1 MKVTTRLTLIN
12 IIAAVFIF
20 LFTYTALSK
29 FLSFATFRATLQQS
43 PLIKNYAFVIA
54 WLLPVTELLI
64 SILLFIP
71 LTRLAGLYS
80 SFGLMTLFTLYILY
94 MLLSTSHLPCSCGGV
109 LKQMTWKQHFVFNIL
124 FTLLG
129 VTGIL
134 LERQRRKQTVF
145 V

>member
-1 MKVTTRLTLIN
+1 MKVTTRLILIN

-29 FLSFATFRATLQQS
+29 FLSITSFRATLQQS
-43 PLIKNYAFVIA
+43 PLIKNYASVIA
-54 WLLPVTELLI
+54 WLLPVTELLV

-80 SFGLMTLFTLYILY
+80 SFGLMTLFALYILY

-109 LKQMTWKQHFVFNIL
+109 LKQMTWKQHLVFNIL

-129 VTGIL
+129 ATGIL